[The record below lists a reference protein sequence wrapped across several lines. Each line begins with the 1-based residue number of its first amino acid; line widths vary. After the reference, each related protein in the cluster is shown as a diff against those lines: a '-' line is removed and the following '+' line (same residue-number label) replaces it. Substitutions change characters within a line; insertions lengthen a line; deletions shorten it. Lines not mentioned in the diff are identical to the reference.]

1 MRLRTA
7 LFCAAFL
14 ACGSAS
20 AAPAETR
27 TTLQMHADGELQI
40 AVDGHVSDCQL
51 KSELSPKLADMVDR
65 KVRSWHFEPIV
76 VDGQPVTARTA
87 LHIELT
93 AEPLAGKDAYSVR
106 IANVHFG
113 EPKRSAGTRPPH
125 YPQEAV
131 HVGLGARVL
140 LYVRV
145 DEAGKVVDVQPYQTN
160 LNAKPSSELDAK
172 HWRDVFEQASIA
184 AVKNWHFD
192 LSETLNG
199 KPIGTTAIV
208 PFEYWVVGGPIRK
221 ARAGEWQPY
230 LPGPVHPAPWANA
243 LPEDGSAVA
252 ALKDGQ
258 ALSLA
263 SRFHLKDSVLGSTL

>member
-7 LFCAAFL
+7 GFCVAFL
-14 ACGSAS
+14 VCGNSS

-27 TTLQMHADGELQI
+27 TTLEMHADGELQI

-51 KSELSPKLADMVDR
+51 KSELSPKLAGMVDR
-65 KVRSWHFEPIV
+65 KVRSWHFEPII
-76 VDGQPVTARTA
+76 VDGQPVIARTA
-87 LHIELT
+87 LHIDLT

-113 EPKRSAGTRPPH
+113 EPRRSAGTRPPH

-131 HVGLGARVL
+131 HVGLGAKVL
-140 LYVRV
+140 LYVRL

-160 LNAKPSSELDAK
+160 LNAKPSSEFEAK

-192 LSETLNG
+192 LSETVNG

-243 LPEDGSAVA
+243 PPQDGTAVA

-258 ALSLA
+258 ALSLD
-263 SRFHLKDSVLGSTL
+263 SRFHLIDSVLGSTL